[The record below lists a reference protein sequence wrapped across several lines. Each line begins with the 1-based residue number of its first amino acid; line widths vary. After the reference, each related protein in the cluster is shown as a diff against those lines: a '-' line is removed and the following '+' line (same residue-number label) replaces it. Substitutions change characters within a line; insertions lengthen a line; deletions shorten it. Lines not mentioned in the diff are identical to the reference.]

1 MTKELTT
8 ESGVRVVLA
17 EVPPFY
23 KSHFIYM
30 GYLQIKVWNEKNGIT
45 DAQLADYSKLTK
57 YLENHDPEK
66 EYKTIATKLPDGE
79 LIGKRFNE
87 MSEEECVPL
96 VPYGTS
102 SVEHMVEPKDLTGF
116 VKSVDSYGRD
126 LWTKVTSIFY
136 KDFTKKPHHR
146 SMSWTAHVATAK
158 ESLASLIRSHGYD
171 PELTIVLTEK
181 E

>member
-8 ESGVRVVLA
+8 ESGVRVVLVQ
-17 EVPPFY
+17 VP
-23 KSHFIYM
+23 K
-30 GYLQIKVWNEKNGIT
+30 
-45 DAQLADYSKLTK
+45 DADYFEISHQQLCCYERDSEIFNMEGK
-57 YLENHDPEK
+57 P
-66 EYKTIATKLPDGE
+66 IPLPVGNWQ
-79 LIGKRFNE
+79 LKRFNE